1 MFPVFFAVPTRWGD
15 AARQAAFYPDPIASD
30 KRQRCPVIHA
40 SNRMVEI
47 PWELCRFRIVR
58 SGKHLLGRTPL
69 CSRLENLTI
78 QTGALLHDFALFFKD
93 NGQREL
99 SS

>member
-1 MFPVFFAVPTRWGD
+1 MFPAFFAAPTRGGML
-15 AARQAAFYPDPIASD
+15 RGKRHFILIQLHLTNAS
-30 KRQRCPVIHA
+30 CPVIHA

-47 PWELCRFRIVR
+47 PWELCRFTIVR

-69 CSRLENLTI
+69 CSWLENFTI
-78 QTGALLHDFALFFKD
+78 QTAALLHDFALFFKE